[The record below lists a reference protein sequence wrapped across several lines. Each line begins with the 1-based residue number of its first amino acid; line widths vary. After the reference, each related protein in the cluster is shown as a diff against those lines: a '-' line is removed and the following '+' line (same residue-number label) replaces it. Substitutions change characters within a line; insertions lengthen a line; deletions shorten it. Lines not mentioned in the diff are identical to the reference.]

1 MVVTHIYLL
10 MGCAFP
16 LCATF
21 ILIGGGV
28 FPDNWV
34 VWSLAGIIF
43 LGLGDSA
50 AAIFGKNFGSTKW
63 RDLSNKTKEGST
75 YCILFSGFTYI
86 F

>member
-1 MVVTHIYLL
+1 

-50 AAIFGKNFGSTKW
+50 ASIFGKNFGTTKW
-63 RDLSNKTKEGST
+63 R
-75 YCILFSGFTYI
+75 
-86 F
+86 